1 MRGIAVSLLA
11 GACLA
16 ASSGEKPAETMIVRP
31 DEVWRPID
39 MTALSVQPGS
49 ALDLSGIHEPGPA
62 GKYGRVMIGPDGTFR
77 FEKQPEKPVRF
88 FAFYSMANLVMSWKE
103 SLVSVGS

>member
-16 ASSGEKPAETMIVRP
+16 ASGGEKPAETMIVRP

-39 MTALSVQPGS
+39 MTAC
-49 ALDLSGIHEPGPA
+49 
-62 GKYGRVMIGPDGTFR
+62 R
-77 FEKQPEKPVRF
+77 FNR
-88 FAFYSMANLVMSWKE
+88 AARWT
-103 SLVSVGS
+103 